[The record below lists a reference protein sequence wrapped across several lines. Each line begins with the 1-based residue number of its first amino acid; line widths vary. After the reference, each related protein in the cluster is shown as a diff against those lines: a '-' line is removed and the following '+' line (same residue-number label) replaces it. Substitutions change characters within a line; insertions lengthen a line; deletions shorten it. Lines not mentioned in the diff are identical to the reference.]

1 MIRIEDLSVAFGGTE
16 VVKHVNLELQ
26 DGEILG
32 IVGESGSGKS
42 VTALTL
48 MGLVAETAR
57 VTTGRILFDNVALR
71 EAGVPFD
78 SALYRKYRGAEMS
91 MVFQEPQT
99 SLNPTQKAGRQ
110 VEEVLRLHTKLTK
123 EEIRTK
129 VLEAFRAVGLQ
140 EAERVYDSYPHQLS
154 GGMRQRVMIAMA
166 LACRPKL
173 LIADEP
179 TTALDVT
186 IQAQVLDLMR
196 ELRKEFDT
204 AILFITHDL
213 GVVAEIC
220 SRVAVM
226 YAGYIVEEAEVTE
239 LFYHPAHPYTQGLL
253 ASIPR
258 IDEDKEELY
267 TIKGAVPHPS
277 EVPDGCYF
285 HPRCPYATD
294 RCRQENPPLEAIAP
308 GHRVRC
314 WHPGGQDTPNGG
326 SHYG

>member
-26 DGEILG
+26 DGEILR

-57 VTTGRILFDNVALR
+57 VTTGRILFANVALR

-166 LACRPKL
+166 
-173 LIADEP
+173 
-179 TTALDVT
+179 V
-186 IQAQVLDLMR
+186 
-196 ELRKEFDT
+196 
-204 AILFITHDL
+204 IL
-213 GVVAEIC
+213 
-220 SRVAVM
+220 
-226 YAGYIVEEAEVTE
+226 
-239 LFYHPAHPYTQGLL
+239 
-253 ASIPR
+253 
-258 IDEDKEELY
+258 
-267 TIKGAVPHPS
+267 
-277 EVPDGCYF
+277 
-285 HPRCPYATD
+285 HPRLIVAGPPPPAPD
-294 RCRQENPPLEAIAP
+294 RPPP
-308 GHRVRC
+308 N
-314 WHPGGQDTPNGG
+314 PNGG
-326 SHYG
+326 APSRG